1 MPLKVVYENKPVGVE
16 GNVTNSA
23 SEQMD
28 FVDLTEL
35 DRENDIKHY
44 GTLEGD
50 NWLLTDDVLILPD
63 DLESIDLGYVSE
75 QISDA
80 SGNFASPITI
90 TRTYNGSFSAP
101 GISLTFDTYNGLYGK
116 NVNIK
121 WYRDSTLL
129 YDNDYEIDKAVYFAE
144 QNVVAFNKVVI
155 TFTNVNKPS
164 RYLRIFKIDD
174 GVIREFYKDE
184 IVGLTITE
192 NISDTGESLQINT
205 MDLKLISKSNVKILW
220 QRVQALKV
228 YNNSDYYG
236 TFFVESADRTGNS
249 YDLTTYDLVG
259 MLDNTTHYGGIY
271 SNASASLLIAD
282 IMKDIPYELDDE
294 LASEVLTGY
303 LPIDKARNNLMQVA
317 FAINAVVDTSRTDK
331 VRIYPMPLYNPSNV
345 TIIDEERA
353 GNQVSEKINAPVTR
367 IELTTHKYVYTNED
381 ASELY
386 NDVLNGSLF
395 VNFGAP
401 YYNLSISG
409 GTIIDSGT
417 NYALISGT
425 GGTVVLSGY
434 NYNDEQTVLSVDN
447 PLNTNNT
454 IPNLKS
460 INTATLVNSSNAASI
475 LTRLSEALFN
485 NSTLDVKFILGD
497 EKVGDY
503 IQISTDEGDKIGQIL
518 KLQYELINNVIYT
531 SATIREV
538 NNGN

>member
-1 MPLKVVYENKPVGVE
+1 MALKVVYENKPVGVE

-35 DRENDIKHY
+35 DRENDIKNY

-80 SGNFASPITI
+80 SGNFASPIVI
-90 TRTYNGSFSAP
+90 TRTYNGNFSAP
-101 GISLTFDTYNGLYGK
+101 GISLTFDTYNGLYAK
-116 NVNIK
+116 DVNIK
-121 WYRDSTLL
+121 WYRDTTLL
-129 YDNDYEIDKAVYFAE
+129 YDKDYEIDRAVYFAE

-184 IVGLTITE
+184 IVGLTISET
-192 NISDTGESLQINT
+192 ISDTGESLQINT
-205 MDLKLISKSNVKILW
+205 MDLKLISKSSVKILW

-271 SNASASLLIAD
+271 NNASASLLIAD
-282 IMKDIPYELDDE
+282 IMKDTPYELDDT
-294 LASEVLTGY
+294 LASETLTGY
-303 LPIDKARNNLMQVA
+303 LPIDTARNNLMQVA

-331 VRIYPMPLYNPSNV
+331 VRIYPMPLYDPNNI
-345 TIIDEERA
+345 TIINEERA

-367 IELTTHKYVYTNED
+367 VELTTHKYVYTNED

-395 VNFGAP
+395 VNFGGP

-434 NYNDEQTVLSVDN
+434 NYNDEQTVLSIDN

-460 INTATLVNSSNAASI
+460 INTATLVNSTNAESI
-475 LTRLSEALFN
+475 LNRLSEALFN

-518 KLQYELINNVIYT
+518 QLQYDLINNVIYT

-538 NNGN
+538 NNGY

>member
-1 MPLKVVYENKPVGVE
+1 MALKVVYENKPVGIE

-35 DRENDIKHY
+35 DRENDIKNY

-80 SGNFASPITI
+80 SGNFASPIVI
-90 TRTYNGSFSAP
+90 TRTYNGNFSAP
-101 GISLTFDTYNGLYGK
+101 GISLTFDTYNGLYAK
-116 NVNIK
+116 DVNIK

-129 YDNDYEIDKAVYFAE
+129 YDKDYEIDRAVYFAE

-184 IVGLTITE
+184 IVGLTISET
-192 NISDTGESLQINT
+192 ISDTGESLQINT
-205 MDLKLISKSNVKILW
+205 MDLKLISKSSVKILW

-271 SNASASLLIAD
+271 NNASASLLIAD
-282 IMKDIPYELDDE
+282 IMKDTPYELDDT
-294 LASEVLTGY
+294 LASETLTGY
-303 LPIDKARNNLMQVA
+303 LPIDTARNNLMQVA

-331 VRIYPMPLYNPSNV
+331 VRIYPMPLYDPSNI

-367 IELTTHKYVYTNED
+367 VELTTHKYVYTNED

-395 VNFGAP
+395 INFGGP

-434 NYNDEQTVLSVDN
+434 NYNDEQTVLSIDN

-460 INTATLVNSSNAASI
+460 INTATLVNSTNAESI
-475 LTRLSEALFN
+475 LNRLSEALFN

-497 EKVGDY
+497 EQVGDY

-518 KLQYELINNVIYT
+518 QLQYDLINNVIYT

-538 NNGN
+538 NNGY